1 MLVLLSLLAFCAAWR
16 LARATLELLRRLPRS
31 NDDFVFF

>member
-1 MLVLLSLLAFCAAWR
+1 MLVLLSLLGFYAAWR
-16 LARATLELLRRLPRS
+16 AARAAWDCARRLPRS